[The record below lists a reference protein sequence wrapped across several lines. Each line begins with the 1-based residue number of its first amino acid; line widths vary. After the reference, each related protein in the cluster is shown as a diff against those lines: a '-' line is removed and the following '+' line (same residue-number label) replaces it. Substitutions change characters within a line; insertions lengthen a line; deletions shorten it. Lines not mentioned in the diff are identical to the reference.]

1 MGSIEQI
8 NQSITALEQQATD
21 LGEQFYQVYLSYL
34 GAVGQSAQQQLV
46 LAAYHICT
54 EGYPEP
60 FLALGQADREAL
72 QRSLR
77 QLAQALGPQ
86 LQTIP
91 HPSSELPPPPDPDL
105 ELLGERPLNRLSTL
119 PSGASI
125 WSTGPIAGPLSGAM
139 TDPISNADD
148 GAGDDDV
155 DDDDV
160 DDDDVDDDDDSIAD
174 DDDDDDDS
182 IADDVD
188 QLPEGLA
195 EALST
200 AFSSPGGF
208 AASGLESKI
217 RAMLNMP
224 PRSARS
230 ATGPVAKLTTWQQ
243 TIERGAGAQL
253 RTTSQAA
260 NQLLQK
266 AQIVPNQVPPA
277 VLEAASQ
284 AEGGDPFS
292 KTPHIMTLVLE
303 AGRGEMMRVMAIK
316 LRLSELEFHDPV
328 VMRWRRQLQDLSKQL
343 ETLERNYQ
351 KQQRA
356 QSVAQAQAA
365 WRSTWLTD

>member
-21 LGEQFYQVYLSYL
+21 LGEQFYQAYQGYL

-46 LAAYHICT
+46 LAAYQICT
-54 EGYPEP
+54 EGYPDQ
-60 FLALGQADREAL
+60 FLGMAQADREAL

-77 QLAQALGPQ
+77 QLAQALGSQ

-91 HPSSELPPPPDPDL
+91 HPSAELPPPPPDPDL
-105 ELLGERPLNRLSTL
+105 ELLGERPSNRLSTS

-125 WSTGPIAGPLSGAM
+125 WSTDAV
-139 TDPISNADD
+139 ADHR
-148 GAGDDDV
+148 AGDDD
-155 DDDDV
+155 D
-160 DDDDVDDDDDSIAD
+160 DDDDDSIVDD

-217 RAMLNMP
+217 RAMLNMANRAP
-224 PRSARS
+224 RS
-230 ATGPVAKLTTWQQ
+230 ATGPVAKLSAWQQ
-243 TIERGAGAQL
+243 TIERGAVAQL
-253 RTTSQAA
+253 RNTSQAA
-260 NQLLQK
+260 NQFLQK

-284 AEGGDPFS
+284 AEGGDPFT
-292 KTPHIMTLVLE
+292 KTPHIMNLILE
-303 AGRGEMMRVMAIK
+303 AGPGRGEMMRVMAIK
-316 LRLSELEFHDPV
+316 LRLSELEFHDPT
-328 VMRWRRQLQDLSKQL
+328 VMRWRRQLQELSKQL
-343 ETLERNYQ
+343 ANLERDYQ